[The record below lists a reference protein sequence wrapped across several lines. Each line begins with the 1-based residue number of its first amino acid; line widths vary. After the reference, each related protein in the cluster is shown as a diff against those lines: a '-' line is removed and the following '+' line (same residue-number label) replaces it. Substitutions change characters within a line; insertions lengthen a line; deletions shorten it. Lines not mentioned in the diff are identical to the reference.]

1 MIAMKG
7 LKGLI
12 ATARMCL
19 WEKSYFGLANIVAEY
34 LLRAAGLGAL
44 LMIWRS
50 LYLQGADTEGLT
62 LNQLYVYTILST
74 VLAPL
79 LDVRT
84 PASGWLHEGTMLGLY
99 LRPGGIFAQL
109 AAHTAGGWVL
119 PLILFS
125 LPVTLIA
132 LIAGIDLRPASLL
145 FLPSL
150 ILSISAGFAVDYLFT
165 CLLIRMRNL
174 EWPVRYLRESLS
186 ALLTG
191 RLIPF
196 AALPW
201 GLGRFLQMS
210 PFGALAGAPLAIYA
224 GFSAPVPLLLMQ
236 LAWNIVLWPL
246 AFRCFAA
253 SRERMVSYGG

>member
-1 MIAMKG
+1 MLKKFSG
-7 LKGLI
+7 LL

-19 WEKSYFGLANIVAEY
+19 LEKSYFGLANVVAEY
-34 LLRAAGLGAL
+34 LLRAAGLAAL

-50 LYLQGADTEGLT
+50 LFLQGVDTEGLT
-62 LNQLYVYTILST
+62 LNQLYVYTILAT

-84 PASGWLHEGTMLGLY
+84 PASGWLHEGTILGLY
-99 LRPGGIFAQL
+99 LRPSGIFAQL
-109 AAHTAGGWVL
+109 AAHTAGSWVL
-119 PLILFS
+119 PLLLLS
-125 LPVTLIA
+125 LPVTVIA
-132 LIAGIDLRPASLL
+132 LLAGVDIRPASLL

-150 ILSISAGFAVDYLFT
+150 ALTVSAGFAVDYLFT
-165 CLLIRMRNL
+165 CLLIRLRNL
-174 EWPVRYLRESLS
+174 EWPVRYLRDSLS

-191 RLIPF
+191 QVIPF

-201 GLGRFLQMS
+201 GLGKILSMT
-210 PFGALAGAPLAIYA
+210 PFGALASAPLSIYA
-224 GFSAPVPLLLMQ
+224 GLAEPGPILLAQ
-236 LAWNIVLWPL
+236 VIWNLILWPL

>member
-1 MIAMKG
+1 MLKKFSG
-7 LKGLI
+7 LL

-19 WEKSYFGLANIVAEY
+19 LEKSYFGLANVVAEY
-34 LLRAAGLGAL
+34 LLRAAGLAAL

-50 LYLQGADTEGLT
+50 LFLQGVDTEGLT
-62 LNQLYVYTILST
+62 LNQLYVYTILAT

-84 PASGWLHEGTMLGLY
+84 PASGWLHEGTILGLY
-99 LRPGGIFAQL
+99 LRPSGIFAQL
-109 AAHTAGGWVL
+109 AAHTVGSWVL
-119 PLILFS
+119 PLMLLS
-125 LPVTLIA
+125 LPVTVIA
-132 LIAGIDLRPASLL
+132 LLAGVDIRPASLL

-150 ILSISAGFAVDYLFT
+150 ALTVSAGFAVDYLFT
-165 CLLIRMRNL
+165 CLLIRLRNL
-174 EWPVRYLRESLS
+174 EWPVRYLRDSLS

-191 RLIPF
+191 QVIPF

-201 GLGRFLQMS
+201 GLGKILSMT
-210 PFGALAGAPLAIYA
+210 PFGALASAPLSIYA
-224 GFSAPVPLLLMQ
+224 GLAEPGPILLAQ
-236 LAWNIVLWPL
+236 VIWNLILWPL

>member
-1 MIAMKG
+1 MLKKFSG
-7 LKGLI
+7 LL

-19 WEKSYFGLANIVAEY
+19 LEKSYFGLANVVAEY
-34 LLRAAGLGAL
+34 LLRAAGLATL

-50 LYLQGADTEGLT
+50 LFLQGVDTEGLT
-62 LNQLYVYTILST
+62 LNQLYVYTILAT

-84 PASGWLHEGTMLGLY
+84 PASGWLHEGTILGLY
-99 LRPGGIFAQL
+99 LRPSGIFAQL
-109 AAHTAGGWVL
+109 AAHTVGSWVL
-119 PLILFS
+119 PLMLLS
-125 LPVTLIA
+125 LPVTVIA
-132 LIAGIDLRPASLL
+132 LLAGVDLRPASLL

-150 ILSISAGFAVDYLFT
+150 ALTVSAGFAVDYLFT
-165 CLLIRMRNL
+165 CLLIRLRNL
-174 EWPVRYLRESLS
+174 EWPVRYLRDSLS

-191 RLIPF
+191 QVIPF

-201 GLGRFLQMS
+201 GLGKILSMT
-210 PFGALAGAPLAIYA
+210 PFGALASAPLSIYA
-224 GFSAPVPLLLMQ
+224 GLAEPGPILLAQ
-236 LAWNIVLWPL
+236 VIWNLILWPL

>member
-1 MIAMKG
+1 MLKKFSG
-7 LKGLI
+7 LL

-19 WEKSYFGLANIVAEY
+19 LEKSYFGLANVVAEY
-34 LLRAAGLGAL
+34 LLRAAGLATL

-50 LYLQGADTEGLT
+50 LFLQGVDTEGLT
-62 LNQLYVYTILST
+62 LNQLYVYTILAT

-84 PASGWLHEGTMLGLY
+84 PASGWLHEGTILGLY
-99 LRPGGIFAQL
+99 LRPSGIFAQL
-109 AAHTAGGWVL
+109 AAHTAGSWVL
-119 PLILFS
+119 PLMLLS
-125 LPVTLIA
+125 LPVTVIA
-132 LIAGIDLRPASLL
+132 LLAGVDIRPANLL

-150 ILSISAGFAVDYLFT
+150 ALTVSAGFAVDYLFT
-165 CLLIRMRNL
+165 CLLIRLRNL
-174 EWPVRYLRESLS
+174 EWPVRYLRDSLS

-191 RLIPF
+191 QVIPF

-201 GLGRFLQMS
+201 GLGKILSMT
-210 PFGALAGAPLAIYA
+210 PFGALASAPLSIYA
-224 GFSAPVPLLLMQ
+224 GLAEPGPILLAQ
-236 LAWNIVLWPL
+236 VIWNLILWPL